1 MFVREA
7 VAKQGRTIDRLRRRS
22 EPIYGGTAGM
32 GTILV
37 ETTSIWRRIFLLDQV
52 TASEEQKAGLARV
65 LHSRYQK
72 LCAGELYRADGRVL
86 RNPTEAITLDTGMM
100 LIGLSECLRSSSQ
113 AEKVL
118 RDIIMLFFGVV
129 GIPSEIC
136 RKIDRAKL
144 DLRRQLKMLSLWTQY
159 RQNAPLMPVLNSAAA
174 LLSRGD
180 PQPQQTGNHTVAPV
194 ARALLPDAWAIYSKT
209 VSFFGYA
216 VDEPRIA
223 QDLEAYRSFPH
234 GKAA

>member
-1 MFVREA
+1 MVQA
-7 VAKQGRTIDRLRRRS
+7 RTDVW
-22 EPIYGGTAGM
+22 GTAGM

-37 ETTSIWRRIFLLDQV
+37 ETNSLWRRIFLLDRV

-72 LCAGELYRADGRVL
+72 ICAGELYRADGRPL

-118 RDIIMLFFGVV
+118 RDIIILFFGAV

-159 RQNAPLMPVLNSAAA
+159 RQNAPLMPVLNFAAA

-180 PQPQQTGNHTVAPV
+180 PQLQQTGDQTLLRMPK
-194 ARALLPDAWAIYSKT
+194 ALLPDAWAIYSKT
-209 VSFFGYA
+209 VSFFGYV
-216 VDEPRIA
+216 VDEPRMT

>member
-1 MFVREA
+1 MVQA
-7 VAKQGRTIDRLRRRS
+7 RTDVW
-22 EPIYGGTAGM
+22 GTAGM

-37 ETTSIWRRIFLLDQV
+37 ETNSLWRRIFLLDRV

-65 LHSRYQK
+65 LQSRYHK
-72 LCAGELYRADGRVL
+72 LRADELYRADGRPL
-86 RNPTEAITLDTGMM
+86 REPTEAITLDTGMM
-100 LIGLSECLRSSSQ
+100 LIGLSECLRSSVQ

-118 RDIIMLFFGVV
+118 RDIIMLFFGTV
-129 GIPSEIC
+129 GISSDIC

-144 DLRRQLKMLSLWTQY
+144 DLRDQLKMLSLWTRY

-174 LLSRGD
+174 LLSHGD
-180 PQPQQTGNHTVAPV
+180 PQPQQTENHTVARI

-209 VSFFGYA
+209 VSFFGHA
-216 VDEPRIA
+216 VDEPRIV

-234 GKAA
+234 DQAA

>member
-1 MFVREA
+1 M
-7 VAKQGRTIDRLRRRS
+7 
-22 EPIYGGTAGM
+22 GGTAGM
-32 GTILV
+32 GTSLV
-37 ETTSIWRRIFLLDQV
+37 ETGSFWRRIFLLDRV

-65 LHSRYQK
+65 LQSRYHK
-72 LCAGELYRADGRVL
+72 VCAGELYRADGRRL
-86 RNPTEAITLDTGMM
+86 REPSEAITLDTGMM

-118 RDIIMLFFGVV
+118 RDIVMLFFETV
-129 GIPSEIC
+129 GISDDIC

-144 DLRRQLKMLSLWTQY
+144 DLRHQLKMLSLWTQY
-159 RQNAPLMPVLNSAAA
+159 RQNAPLMPVLNFAAV

-180 PQPQQTGNHTVAPV
+180 PQPQKTGTQTVAPM

-223 QDLEAYRSFPH
+223 QDLEAYRSF

>member
-1 MFVREA
+1 MFVGEGSGQQGENHRQSRWCRREP
-7 VAKQGRTIDRLRRRS
+7 T
-22 EPIYGGTAGM
+22 YGGTAGM

-37 ETTSIWRRIFLLDQV
+37 ETGSFWRRVFLLDRV

-65 LHSRYQK
+65 LQSRYQK
-72 LCAGELYRADGRVL
+72 LCAGELYRADGRPL
-86 RNPTEAITLDTGMM
+86 REPTKAITLDTGMM

-118 RDIIMLFFGVV
+118 RDIVMLFFEAV
-129 GIPSEIC
+129 GISSGVC

-144 DLRRQLKMLSLWTQY
+144 DLRHQLKMLSLWSQY
-159 RQNAPLMPVLNSAAA
+159 RQNAPLMPVLNFAAA
-174 LLSRGD
+174 LLSCGD
-180 PQPQQTGNHTVAPV
+180 PQPQQTGNHTVAPM

-223 QDLEAYRSFPH
+223 QDLEAYRSF

>member
-1 MFVREA
+1 MVQA
-7 VAKQGRTIDRLRRRS
+7 RTDVW
-22 EPIYGGTAGM
+22 GTAGM

-37 ETTSIWRRIFLLDQV
+37 ETGSFWRRIFLLDRV

-65 LHSRYQK
+65 LQSRYQK
-72 LCAGELYRADGRVL
+72 LCAGELYRADGRPL
-86 RNPTEAITLDTGMM
+86 REPTKAITLDTGMI

-118 RDIIMLFFGVV
+118 RDIIMLFFEAV
-129 GIPSEIC
+129 GISSGVC
-136 RKIDRAKL
+136 RKIDRANL
-144 DLRRQLKMLSLWTQY
+144 DLRHQLKMLSLWTQY
-159 RQNAPLMPVLNSAAA
+159 RQHAPLMPVLNFAAV

-180 PQPQQTGNHTVAPV
+180 PQPQQTGNQTVAPM
-194 ARALLPDAWAIYSKT
+194 AKALLPDAWAIYSKT
-209 VSFFGYA
+209 VSFFGYT
-216 VDEPRIA
+216 VDEPRIQ

>member
-1 MFVREA
+1 
-7 VAKQGRTIDRLRRRS
+7 
-22 EPIYGGTAGM
+22 M

-37 ETTSIWRRIFLLDQV
+37 ETTSIWRRIFLLDRV

-72 LCAGELYRADGRVL
+72 LCAGELYRADGRAL

-118 RDIIMLFFGVV
+118 RDIIMLFFGAV

-159 RQNAPLMPVLNSAAA
+159 RQNAPLMPVLNFAAA

-180 PQPQQTGNHTVAPV
+180 PQLQQTGNQTL
-194 ARALLPDAWAIYSKT
+194 ARMPKALLPDAWAIYSKT
-209 VSFFGYA
+209 VSFFGYV
-216 VDEPRIA
+216 VDEPRIT
-223 QDLEAYRSFPH
+223 QDFEAYRSFPH
-234 GKAA
+234 DKAA